1 MSSIERARE
10 RFEVVPREIDDELDR
25 YARGDRGCAGDVV
38 SGIGAIATLGLG
50 VLTAAGLAPLLA
62 PFVGITMLVIGYL
75 LSSRVQRRSSDE
87 RMAALEAGPLVT
99 VHLID
104 PPPRLADPGRAT
116 ARVVGVFC
124 TGEDQRHAA
133 SRLERVAD
141 QLASAESRPAALQA
155 LFDDEFAQG
164 CHPVPD
170 SMGADPDTFAARVV
184 VYQERLEDRRLR
196 PETPQIPCIV
206 DPPRGFIEHV

>member
-10 RFEVVPREIDDELDR
+10 RFEVVPREIDGELDG
-25 YARGDRGCAGDVV
+25 YARGDRGCAGDIV
-38 SGIGAIATLGLG
+38 SGVGAITTLGLG

-62 PFVGITMLVIGYL
+62 PFVGITLLVIGYL

-99 VHLID
+99 VHLIA
-104 PPPRLADPGRAT
+104 PPDWLSEPGRAT

-124 TGEDQRHAA
+124 TGEDQRH
-133 SRLERVAD
+133 SPDQLQEVAE
-141 QLASAESRPAALQA
+141 QLASAKSRPPELQA

-164 CHPVPD
+164 CHPVPG
-170 SMGADPDTFAARVV
+170 SMGARPDTFAARLV

-196 PETPQIPCIV
+196 PETPRIPCIV
-206 DPPRGFIEHV
+206 DPARGFIEHV